1 MGLSTALTTA
11 LTGLVAAET
20 KIDVVGNNLA
30 NLQTIGFK
38 ESDTV
43 FATQFY
49 RTYSFGSSGDQDGVQ
64 ISTNPQQVG
73 LGTKVAAIT
82 PNFGQGAIE
91 LSASP
96 SDLAIQ
102 GNGFFIVNG
111 PSGEQLYTRSG
122 IFNVS
127 SNNQLVTP
135 TGSQLLGYGID
146 DNHRIQETSL
156 VPITIPFGDRA
167 DAIETQ
173 NAFFEGNLTPT
184 GDIATTAE
192 VVESKVLGNGLVP
205 QADSTGTT
213 LLEAEIP
220 DVSATT
226 ATGSLGGSLTASSDY
241 SYRIVYEDSAGT
253 ETAPSELIEVT
264 LGAGEGTVTLNNIP
278 SPTGDYDNVKIY
290 RTGGGATDDEHLLL
304 AEFAAGPTSYVDD
317 GTVAT
322 TDLLNTT
329 LLDSNYTYMVTFGG
343 PGLEESR
350 PSPILGPVR
359 IDQGRVQ
366 INDLPDIPT
375 GPDIPSWTEV
385 NIYRNLSSDPD
396 SFFHVG
402 TALPTQSFTDGRSD
416 ADISDLSITGNKPLD
431 FIGPKVN
438 LNTRLVDVVAQ
449 NGFEF
454 ESVFETGDMDF
465 TYSKGG
471 RSGRSDI
478 LEIDANTTIQDL
490 LLFIEDSIGI
500 FKPNDD
506 IANPIPVSENN
517 IVGESGT
524 LAPGA
529 TLANG
534 RLRVISNN
542 GFVNA
547 IDIPQRAM
555 SITSASTGVLETA
568 SLGFQSVQDAVGT
581 GAAADFTAFDS
592 LGVPIDVRVTTV
604 LEDRTDGTTV
614 YRWFAESKDNSPL
627 SGVDIEVGTGLIT
640 LDSEG
645 NFVDASNDS
654 IVIERRN
661 FPSSSPLQITLDFS
675 NVTGLAS
682 ANAVFNVES
691 QDGSPAGTLTN
702 YVVGEDGLVQGIY
715 SNGTNRNLG
724 KIQLAV
730 FSNPQGLDQRP
741 DNMFADGINAGLTF
755 ASPGDQGAGQL
766 IAGAVEQS
774 NTDIGRNLIDL
785 SLASTLYRSNSRVI
799 STSQTLLDEL
809 LNLRR

>member
-20 KIDVVGNNLA
+20 SIDVVGNNLA
-30 NLQTIGFK
+30 NLQTVGFK

-49 RTYSFGSSGDQDGVQ
+49 RTYSFGSSGNDDGVQ
-64 ISTNPQQVG
+64 VSTNPQQVG
-73 LGTKVAAIT
+73 LGTQVAAIT
-82 PNFGQGAIE
+82 PNFSQGAIE
-91 LSASP
+91 LSANP

-111 PSGEQLYTRSG
+111 SNGEQLYTRSG

-146 DNHRIQETSL
+146 DQHRIQETSL

-167 DAIETQ
+167 DAIETS
-173 NAFFEGNLTPT
+173 NAYFEGNLTPT
-184 GDIATTAE
+184 GDIATAAE
-192 VVESKVLGNGLVP
+192 VVESAVLGNGLVP
-205 QADSTGTT
+205 RADATGTS
-213 LLEAEIP
+213 LLEAEVP
-220 DVSATT
+220 DVSGTSGVAS
-226 ATGSLGGSLTASSDY
+226 AGGSLTANTTY

-253 ETAPSELIEVT
+253 ETVGSSPIDVT
-264 LGAGEGTVTLNNIP
+264 LGAGDGTVTLNGIP

-290 RTGGGATDDEHLLL
+290 RNDGASDEYMLLT
-304 AEFAAGPTSYVDD
+304 EFAAGPTSYVDD
-317 GTVAT
+317 GTVAL
-322 TDLLNTT
+322 TDPLNET

-350 PSPILGPVR
+350 PSPVLGPIRV
-359 IDQGRVQ
+359 DQGRIQ

-375 GPDIPSWTEV
+375 GPNVPAWTEV
-385 NIYRNLSSDPD
+385 NIYRNVASDPD
-396 SFFHVG
+396 SFYLVG
-402 TALPTQSFTDGRSD
+402 TGLPTQSFTDGRSD
-416 ADISDLSITGNKPLD
+416 ADISDLDVAGNRAID

-438 LNTRLVDVVAQ
+438 LNTRLVDVVSQ

-454 ESVFETGDMDF
+454 ENVFTEGDLEF
-465 TYSKGG
+465 SYSKGG
-471 RSGRSDI
+471 RSGSSEGFLIDSD
-478 LEIDANTTIQDL
+478 TTVQDL
-490 LLFIEDSIGI
+490 LLFMEDSMGI

-506 IANPIPVSENN
+506 PANPVPVSENN
-517 IVGESGT
+517 IIGESGT
-524 LAPGA
+524 LTSGA
-529 TLANG
+529 SLVDG
-534 RLRVISNN
+534 KLRIVSNN
-542 GFVNA
+542 GIVNA
-547 IDIPQRAM
+547 LDIAQRAM
-555 SITSASTGVLETA
+555 SITSATTGDIETA
-568 SLGFQSVQDAVGT
+568 ALGFHSVQDAVGI
-581 GAAADFTAFDS
+581 GAASEFTAYDS

-604 LEDRTDGTTV
+604 LEQRTDGATV
-614 YRWFAESKDNSPL
+614 YRWFAESRDNSPL
-627 SGVDIEVGTGLIT
+627 SGIDIEVGTGLIT

-645 NFVDASNDS
+645 NFVGASNDT
-654 IVIERRN
+654 VLVERRN
-661 FPSSSPLQITLDFS
+661 FPSASPLNITLDFS
-675 NVTGLAS
+675 NVTGLAAGS
-682 ANAVFNVES
+682 SVLNVES

-702 YVVGEDGLVQGIY
+702 YVIGEDGLVQGIY
-715 SNGTNRNLG
+715 SNGTTRNLG
-724 KIQLAV
+724 KVQLAV
-730 FSNPQGLDQRP
+730 FSNPEGLEQRA
-741 DNMFADGINAGLTF
+741 DNLFAGGINSGLTF
-755 ASPGDQGAGQL
+755 ATPGDQGAGQL

>member
-49 RTYSFGSSGDQDGVQ
+49 RTYSFGSSGDDSGVQ

-73 LGTKVAAIT
+73 LGTQVAAIT

-111 PSGEQLYTRSG
+111 SNGEQLYTRSG
-122 IFNVS
+122 VFSVS
-127 SNNQLVTP
+127 NSNQLVTP
-135 TGSQLLGYGID
+135 AGYQLLGYGID
-146 DNHRIQETSL
+146 DDHRIQETSL

-192 VVESKVLGNGLVP
+192 VIESAVLGNDVIP
-205 QADSTGTT
+205 RADATGTT
-213 LLEAEIP
+213 LLDAEVP

-226 ATGSLGGSLTASSDY
+226 ATPSAGGSLTPSSLY

-253 ETAPSELIEVT
+253 ETVGSDPIDVT
-264 LGAGEGTVTLNNIP
+264 LGAGDGTVTLNNIP
-278 SPTGDYDNVKIY
+278 SPTGDYSTVKIY
-290 RTGGGATDDEHLLL
+290 RADGVGTDYQLLTS
-304 AEFAAGPTSYVDD
+304 FAAGPTSYVDD
-317 GTVAT
+317 GSVAT
-322 TDLLNTT
+322 TTTLNET

-350 PSPILGPVR
+350 PSPVLGPIR
-359 IDQGRVQ
+359 IDQGRIQ

-375 GPDIPSWTEV
+375 GPNIPAWTEV
-385 NIYRNLSSDPD
+385 NIYRNISSDPD
-396 SFFHVG
+396 AFYYVG
-402 TALPTQSFTDGRSD
+402 TGLPDQDFTDGRSD
-416 ADISDLSITGNKPLD
+416 AEIADLDIAGNRLID
-431 FIGPKVN
+431 FIGPKAN
-438 LNTRLVDVVAQ
+438 LNTRLVDVVIQ
-449 NGFEF
+449 NGFDF
-454 ESVFETGDMDF
+454 ESVFQTGDLQF
-465 TYSKGG
+465 TYAKGG
-471 RSGRSDI
+471 RSGTSE
-478 LEIDANTTIQDL
+478 LFEIDSDTTVQEL
-490 LLFIEDSIGI
+490 LLFVEDSIGI
-500 FKPNDD
+500 YNPNDD
-506 IANPIPVSENN
+506 LANPIPVSENN

-529 TLANG
+529 TLVDG
-534 RLRVISNN
+534 KLRIVSNN
-542 GFVNA
+542 GEVNA
-547 IDIPQRAM
+547 VDLAQRSF
-555 SITSASTGVLETA
+555 SIVSDTTGELENA
-568 SLGFQSVQDAVGT
+568 GLGFHSVQDAVGI
-581 GAAADFTAFDS
+581 GAAADFTAYDS

-604 LEDRTDGTTV
+604 LETRTDGSTV
-614 YRWFAESKDNSPL
+614 YRWFAESKDSSPL
-627 SGVDIEVGTGLIT
+627 SGTDIEVGTGLIT
-640 LDSEG
+640 LDSDG
-645 NFVDASNDS
+645 NFVGASNDT
-654 IVIERRN
+654 ILVQRRN
-661 FPSSSPLQITLDFS
+661 FPSASPLEITLDFS

-682 ANAVFNVES
+682 SSAILNVES

-702 YVVGEDGLVQGIY
+702 YAIGEDGLVQGIY
-715 SNGTNRNLG
+715 SNGTTRNLG
-724 KIQLAV
+724 KLQLAV
-730 FSNPQGLDQRP
+730 FSNPEGLEQRAE
-741 DNMFADGINAGLTF
+741 NMFASGINSGLTL
-755 ASPGDQGAGQL
+755 ATPGDQGAGQL